1 MDDAPTYSH
10 LSYFFKE
17 ILVQLENA
25 LKNPKTSSVEKT
37 HGRLSAIK
45 ATLHTTT
52 EYVKKSEALSYQST
66 DGIQIRET
74 TPQIIYLVRSA
85 RHSML

>member
-1 MDDAPTYSH
+1 MMHRHIPTCHIFS
-10 LSYFFKE
+10 KE

-25 LKNPKTSSVEKT
+25 LKNPKTSLVEKT

-74 TPQIIYLVRSA
+74 IPQIIYLVHSA